1 MLCDT
6 TVSINPDKATGI
18 ILNIFGLLVAIFWVY
33 VYFKKGNTKLINKKA
48 DVLALEQLEKK
59 VESIKCEL
67 EGKLNELKD
76 SNKISHADMRTE
88 ITMIDQRNNDQ
99 HKEIRTDYSRG
110 IDQLSNLISDRF
122 DDIKDLIKAIR

>member
-48 DVLALEQLEKK
+48 DVSALEQLEKK